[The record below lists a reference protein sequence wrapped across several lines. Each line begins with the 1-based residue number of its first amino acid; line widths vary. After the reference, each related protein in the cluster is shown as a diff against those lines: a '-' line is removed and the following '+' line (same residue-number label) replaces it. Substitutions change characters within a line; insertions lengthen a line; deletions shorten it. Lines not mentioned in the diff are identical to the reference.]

1 MCKDRQLC
9 VRDQYTI
16 VDIEIENSNKLT
28 ILLIEHDISV
38 VIYLNMLFYQDI
50 RSHNTHIELALHDSV

>member
-16 VDIEIENSNKLT
+16 VDIEIENSNKLI
-28 ILLIEHDISV
+28 ILFIEHDNSV

-50 RSHNTHIELALHDSV
+50 RPHNTHIQLSQLHSV